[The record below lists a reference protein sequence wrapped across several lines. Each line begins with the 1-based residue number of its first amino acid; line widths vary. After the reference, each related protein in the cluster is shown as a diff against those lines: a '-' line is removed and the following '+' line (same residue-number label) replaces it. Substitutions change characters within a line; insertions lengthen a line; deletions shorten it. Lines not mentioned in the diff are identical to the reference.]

1 MKELQFVARREAA
14 WAAWERWLRAKSGVR
29 GFKRGKKQESEQE
42 PPGAETLAREEAD
55 RELRAN
61 LPHEFRSLCHD
72 LALARD
78 RQYSSLLQDRLRVLV
93 LAAHQHIY
101 GARKKEGVAIFRF
114 VLHGFPTLVRR
125 ERRMI
130 GLAAAL
136 FLIPLLAM
144 LIVLQF
150 YPDGIY
156 LLMPPNAVT
165 NFEEMYSPTAK
176 RLGQAHAVAGEWR
189 MWGYYIANNVGL
201 DFQCF
206 AGGIAFGLGA
216 VFFLLYNGLFIGAV
230 AGHLT
235 QIGYIETF
243 WSFVAGHSA
252 FELTGAVL
260 SGAAGL
266 KLGQALVAPG
276 LRTRRA
282 ALRENAKI
290 AIQLLL
296 GAATLTFLAAF
307 IEAFW
312 SAERA
317 FSIHQKYGVGIT
329 LWCVTLAYLIFAG
342 KERNAA

>member
-1 MKELQFVARREAA
+1 MKELQFVARRETA
-14 WAAWERWLRAKSGVR
+14 WAAWERWLRTTSASG
-29 GFKRGKKQESEQE
+29 KHKATKKEEK
-42 PPGAETLAREEAD
+42 PRDPGEEEAD
-55 RELRAN
+55 QRLAAN
-61 LPHEFRSLCHD
+61 LPHAFRSLCHD

-93 LAAHQHIY
+93 LAAHQRIY
-101 GARKKEGVAIFRF
+101 GARKKEGFAIFRF
-114 VLHGFPTLVRR
+114 VLHGFPAVVRR
-125 ERRMI
+125 ERRVVA
-130 GLAAAL
+130 LAAGL
-136 FLIPLLAM
+136 FAIPLLVM
-144 LIVLQF
+144 LIALQY

-156 LLMPPNAVT
+156 LMMSPDAIG
-165 NFEEMYSPTAK
+165 NFEDMYSPTAK
-176 RLGQAHAVAGEWR
+176 RLGQGHEISGEWR

-206 AGGIAFGLGA
+206 AGGIAFGVGA

-243 WSFVAGHSA
+243 WSFVSGHSP

-266 KLGQALVAPG
+266 KLGHALIAPG

-290 AIQLLL
+290 AVQLLL

-317 FSIHQKYGVGIT
+317 FPPHLKYGVGIA
-329 LWCVTLAYLIFAG
+329 LWIVTLSYLAFAG
-342 KERNAA
+342 KGRNAA

>member
-14 WAAWERWLRAKSGVR
+14 WAAWERWLRTTSASGKLR
-29 GFKRGKKQESEQE
+29 QKKGAAQPVSAEEQ
-42 PPGAETLAREEAD
+42 AAD
-55 RELRAN
+55 DALRAN
-61 LPHEFRSLCHD
+61 LPHAFRSLCHD

-93 LAAHQHIY
+93 LATHQRIY

-114 VLHGFPTLVRR
+114 ALHGFPALVRR
-125 ERRMI
+125 ERRVI
-130 GLAAAL
+130 GLSAAL
-136 FLIPLLAM
+136 FVIPLLIM
-144 LIVLQF
+144 LIVLQY
-150 YPDGIY
+150 YPDGVY
-156 LLMPPNAVT
+156 LVMSPDSVKDI
-165 NFEEMYSPTAK
+165 EDMYAPTAK
-176 RLGQAHAVAGEWR
+176 RLGQAHAVSGEWK
-189 MWGYYIANNVGL
+189 MWGYYIMNNIGL

-235 QIGYIETF
+235 QVGYIETF
-243 WSFVAGHSA
+243 WSFVAGHSP

-266 KLGQALVAPG
+266 KLGHALIAPG

-282 ALRENAKI
+282 ALRENAKV
-290 AIQLLL
+290 AVQMLL

-312 SAERA
+312 SAERDFPA
-317 FSIHQKYGVGIT
+317 HLKYGVGIA
-329 LWCVTLAYLIFAG
+329 LWVVTLSYLVFVG